1 MADLLT
7 IENLGN
13 LLMLCFLQAV
23 LGFDN
28 LLYIS
33 IESQRA
39 PVAQQRAVRFWGII
53 IAVALRVVLLFV
65 MINLIERLSEPFF
78 VMNWTGILEGGVNFA
93 TLVFV
98 IGGIFIIYTAVKEIS
113 HMLSVEHLD
122 HDVEHKSG
130 KSAVQVIML
139 IVFMNLIFSFDSI
152 LSALAITD
160 VFFVLATAI
169 LLSGAAMLLLADHVT
184 AFLEKNRMYEV
195 LGLFILLIVGV
206 VLLGEAG
213 VAAEHAMHAAAA
225 EAAHGAADAAHGAAE
240 ATDLSIRVFGYPLV
254 PMSKT
259 TFYFAVIV
267 LFAVEILQSGY
278 ARKLAAERHA
288 AQSRKV

>member
-7 IENLGN
+7 LENLTD

-39 PVAQQRAVRFWGII
+39 PANQQKAVRFWGII
-53 IAVALRVVLLFV
+53 IAVALRVVLLFA
-65 MINLIERLSEPFF
+65 MIQLIDAMAEPFHIF
-78 VMNWTGILEGGVNFA
+78 AEGGWIEGGINFA
-93 TLVFV
+93 TC
-98 IGGIFIIYTAVKEIS
+98 IFIIGGVFLMYTAVKEIS
-113 HMLSVEHLD
+113 HMLAIEHLEK
-122 HDVEHKSG
+122 DVDKKG
-130 KSAVQVIML
+130 RKSAVQVVLL
-139 IVFMNLIFSFDSI
+139 IVAMNLIFSFDSV

-160 VFFVLATAI
+160 VFPILATAI
-169 LLSGAAMLLLADHVT
+169 LLSGAAMLLLADGVT
-184 AFLEKNRMYEV
+184 EFLKKNRMYEV

-213 VAAEHAMHAAAA
+213 QAAAHAMHDPSLA
-225 EAAHGAADAAHGAAE
+225 
-240 ATDLSIRVFGYPLV
+240 LKFFGYEVV

-259 TFYFAVIV
+259 TFYFSVAV
-267 LFAVEILQSGY
+267 LFIVEILQSGY
-278 ARKLAAERHA
+278 ARKLAAERA
-288 AQSRKV
+288 AEQNSDNH

>member
-7 IENLGN
+7 FENLLN

-39 PVAQQRAVRFWGII
+39 PVAQQRSVRFWGIV
-53 IAVALRVVLLFV
+53 IAVALRVILLFV
-65 MINLIERLSEPFF
+65 MIRLIGALSEPFF
-78 VMNWTGILEGGVNFA
+78 VLNYPGILEGGVNFA
-93 TLVFV
+93 TVIFVF
-98 IGGIFIIYTAVKEIS
+98 GGIFIMYTAVKEIS
-113 HMLSVEHLD
+113 HMLTLEHLAT
-122 HDVEHKSG
+122 DVQNKRQ
-130 KSAVQVIML
+130 KSAAQVVGF
-139 IVFMNLIFSFDSI
+139 IVLMNLIFSFDSI

-160 VFFVLATAI
+160 VFPILAIAI
-169 LLSGAAMLLLADHVT
+169 LLSGVAMLALADTVT
-184 AFLEKNRMYEV
+184 TFLEKNRMYEV

-213 VAAEHAMHAAAA
+213 PAAAHAAHN
-225 EAAHGAADAAHGAAE
+225 EALQIKIMGH
-240 ATDLSIRVFGYPLV
+240 DLL

-259 TFYFAVIV
+259 TFYFSVIV
-267 LFAVEILQSGY
+267 LVAVEIIQSGY
-278 ARKLAAERHA
+278 SRKLNAERQ
-288 AQSRKV
+288 AQGHR

>member
-7 IENLGN
+7 LENLGN

-39 PVAQQRAVRFWGII
+39 PVAHQRAVRYWGIV
-53 IAVALRVVLLFV
+53 IAVALRVVLLFG
-65 MINLIERLSEPFF
+65 MIRLIEALSEPFYIF
-78 VMNWTGILEGGVNFA
+78 DSPGIIEGGVNFA
-93 TLVFV
+93 TVIFVF
-98 IGGIFIIYTAVKEIS
+98 GGIFIMYTAVKEIG
-113 HMLSVEHLD
+113 HMLTIDHLD
-122 HDVEHKSG
+122 TDMSDRRG
-130 KSAVQVIML
+130 RSATQVIIL
-139 IVFMNLIFSFDSI
+139 IVLMNLIFSFDSI

-160 VFFVLATAI
+160 VFPVLAIAI
-169 LLSGAAMLLLADHVT
+169 LLSGLAMVVLADGVT
-184 AFLEKNRMYEV
+184 RFLEKNRMYEV

-213 VAAEHAMHAAAA
+213 PAAAHAM
-225 EAAHGAADAAHGAAE
+225 EDDG
-240 ATDLSIRVFGYPLV
+240 LQIRLMGYELL

-259 TFYFAVIV
+259 TFYFSVIV
-267 LFAVEILQSGY
+267 LVAVEVVQSGY
-278 ARKLAAERHA
+278 RRKLAAERSA
-288 AQSRKV
+288 TQRP

>member
-1 MADLLT
+1 MFAELFT
-7 IENLGN
+7 AENLGN

-39 PVAQQRAVRFWGII
+39 PVAQQRAVRFWGIV

-65 MINLIERLSEPFF
+65 MIRLIATLSEPFYVF
-78 VMNWTGILEGGVNFA
+78 DWEGVITGGVNFA
-93 TLVFV
+93 TLVF
-98 IGGIFIIYTAVKEIS
+98 IFGGVFIIYTAVKEIS
-113 HMLSVEHLD
+113 HMLSLD
-122 HDVEHKSG
+122 HLETDVSAKSG
-130 KSAVQVIML
+130 KSAVSVVAL
-139 IVFMNLIFSFDSI
+139 IVMMNLIFSFDSV

-160 VFFVLATAI
+160 VFPVLALAI
-169 LLSGAAMLLLADHVT
+169 LLSGLAMLLLADGVT

-206 VLLGEAG
+206 VLLGESG
-213 VAAEHAMHAAAA
+213 QAAAHAMHD
-225 EAAHGAADAAHGAAE
+225 EALALHF
-240 ATDLSIRVFGYPLV
+240 FGYEVV

-259 TFYFAVIV
+259 TFYFSVIV

-278 ARKLAAERHA
+278 SRKLAAERSAKHH
-288 AQSRKV
+288 

>member
-39 PVAQQRAVRFWGII
+39 PVAHQKAVRFWGII
-53 IAVALRVVLLFV
+53 IAVVLRVVLLFV
-65 MINLIERLSEPFF
+65 MIRLIDSLAEPFF
-78 VMNWTGILEGGVNFA
+78 VMTWDGVLTGGVNFA
-93 TLVFV
+93 TLVF
-98 IGGIFIIYTAVKEIS
+98 ILGGVFIIYTAVKEIG
-113 HMLSVEHLD
+113 HMLTIEHLTT
-122 HDVEHKSG
+122 DVEGKPG
-130 KSAVQVIML
+130 KSAAQVIGL
-139 IVFMNLIFSFDSI
+139 IVTMNLIFSFDSV
-152 LSALAITD
+152 LSAIAITD
-160 VFFVLATAI
+160 VFPILAIAI
-169 LLSGAAMLLLADHVT
+169 ILSGLAMLLLADGVT
-184 AFLEKNRMYEV
+184 RFLEKNRMYEV

-213 VAAEHAMHAAAA
+213 QAAAHAMHD
-225 EAAHGAADAAHGAAE
+225 EALA
-240 ATDLSIRVFGYPLV
+240 LRVFGYEV
-254 PMSKT
+254 IPMSKT

-278 ARKLAAERHA
+278 TRKLNAERRTSARH
-288 AQSRKV
+288 

>member
-13 LLMLCFLQAV
+13 LVMLCFLQAV

-39 PVAQQRAVRFWGII
+39 PVAHQKAVRFWGII
-53 IAVALRVVLLFV
+53 IAVVLRVVLLFV
-65 MINLIERLSEPFF
+65 MTRLIDGLSAPFF
-78 VMNWTGILEGGVNFA
+78 VLNWEGVLTGGVNFA
-93 TLVFV
+93 TLVF
-98 IGGIFIIYTAVKEIS
+98 ILGGVFIIYTAVKEIG
-113 HMLSVEHLD
+113 HMLSIEHLTTD
-122 HDVEHKSG
+122 IEGKSG
-130 KSAVQVIML
+130 KSAAQVIGL
-139 IVFMNLIFSFDSI
+139 IVTMNLIFSFDSV
-152 LSALAITD
+152 LSAIAITD
-160 VFFVLATAI
+160 VFPILATAI
-169 LLSGAAMLLLADHVT
+169 LLSGLAMLVLADGVT
-184 AFLEKNRMYEV
+184 RFLEKNRMYEV

-213 VAAEHAMHAAAA
+213 QAAAHAMHDDTLA
-225 EAAHGAADAAHGAAE
+225 
-240 ATDLSIRVFGYPLV
+240 LKVFGYEII

-259 TFYFAVIV
+259 TFYFAVVV

-278 ARKLAAERHA
+278 TRKLNAERRTA
-288 AQSRKV
+288 ARH